1 MVWLE
6 GVNKV
11 GMLLQGVNERVDDG
25 VKYHH

>member
-6 GVNKV
+6 GVRKV
-11 GMLLQGVNERVDDG
+11 GMLLQCVNERVDNG